1 MKRLKKMDLF
11 TVCNALI
18 MTLVVLLS
26 VYPLYYAVVNSL
38 NDGTNT
44 TNFGMVQLWP
54 RQFSLDSW
62 RMVVKDPAIP
72 TALGITA
79 SRTVIVT
86 VCQLIFTSMFAYA
99 FSRPYLRFKK
109 CYAALGFMSMY
120 ISGGIVATFLLLS
133 KMGLYNTY
141 WVYIIPSLFG
151 GFYNVIIYTSNF
163 RGIPD
168 ELFESAQLDG
178 ASDQCEGENYVL
190 EGTRKDILENKCALV
205 VKEGSDIKSWDDF
218 EAAIKAANSSDD
230 LTFAMGNA
238 DVPVGQYTSKIL
250 TSLGLN
256 EQDMVNKG
264 IITYGTN
271 VKAVT
276 SAVSSGAAD
285 CGIIYATDA
294 YSAEMTPVGYAD
306 PEMTGGPCIYPVA
319 VMQNSKHQEEAKKFV
334 DYLFSEE
341 AMAFF
346 TEVGFTE
353 IEA

>member
-109 CYAALGFMSMY
+109 CEYRIFFSIVLPLSKAVIAALAVFT
-120 ISGGIVATFLLLS
+120 IVGVWNDYT
-133 KMGLYNTY
+133 T
-141 WVYIIPSLFG
+141 SLF
-151 GFYNVIIYTSNF
+151 YTSNT
-163 RGIPD
+163 
-168 ELFESAQLDG
+168 ELQTL
-178 ASDQCEGENYVL
+178 QYYIV
-190 EGTRKDILENKCALV
+190 KLV
-205 VKEGSDIKSWDDF
+205 RS
-218 EAAIKAANSSDD
+218 EAALEQIVKDNSS
-230 LTFAMGNA
+230 LSSEVFALLYGRNSSISARTLELAAM
-238 DVPVGQYTSKIL
+238 
-250 TSLGLN
+250 
-256 EQDMVNKG
+256 
-264 IITYGTN
+264 II
-271 VKAVT
+271 
-276 SAVSSGAAD
+276 AA
-285 CGIIYATDA
+285 IPMIA
-294 YSAEMTPVGYAD
+294 
-306 PEMTGGPCIYPVA
+306 IYPFA
-319 VMQNSKHQEEAKKFV
+319 QK
-334 DYLFSEE
+334 
-341 AMAFF
+341 FF
-346 TEVGFTE
+346 TKGVLVGS
-353 IEA
+353 IKG

>member
-178 ASDQCEGENYVL
+178 ASEYRIFFSIVL
-190 EGTRKDILENKCALV
+190 PLSKAVIAVIAMQVAIGIWNSYFNALEQIVKDNSSLSSEVFALLYGRNSSISARTLELAAM
-205 VKEGSDIKSWDDF
+205 II
-218 EAAIKAANSSDD
+218 AAIPMIA
-230 LTFAMGNA
+230 
-238 DVPVGQYTSKIL
+238 
-250 TSLGLN
+250 
-256 EQDMVNKG
+256 
-264 IITYGTN
+264 
-271 VKAVT
+271 
-276 SAVSSGAAD
+276 
-285 CGIIYATDA
+285 
-294 YSAEMTPVGYAD
+294 
-306 PEMTGGPCIYPVA
+306 IYPFA
-319 VMQNSKHQEEAKKFV
+319 QK
-334 DYLFSEE
+334 
-341 AMAFF
+341 FF
-346 TEVGFTE
+346 TKGVLVGS
-353 IEA
+353 IKG

>member
-151 GFYNVIIYTSNF
+151 GFYNAVIAALAVFTIVGVWNDYTTSLFYTSST
-163 RGIPD
+163 
-168 ELFESAQLDG
+168 ELQTL
-178 ASDQCEGENYVL
+178 QYYIV
-190 EGTRKDILENKCALV
+190 KLV
-205 VKEGSDIKSWDDF
+205 RS
-218 EAAIKAANSSDD
+218 EAALEQIVKDNSS
-230 LTFAMGNA
+230 LSSEVFALLYGRNSSISARTLELAAM
-238 DVPVGQYTSKIL
+238 
-250 TSLGLN
+250 
-256 EQDMVNKG
+256 
-264 IITYGTN
+264 II
-271 VKAVT
+271 
-276 SAVSSGAAD
+276 AA
-285 CGIIYATDA
+285 IPMIA
-294 YSAEMTPVGYAD
+294 
-306 PEMTGGPCIYPVA
+306 IYPFA
-319 VMQNSKHQEEAKKFV
+319 QK
-334 DYLFSEE
+334 
-341 AMAFF
+341 FF
-346 TEVGFTE
+346 TKRVLVGS
-353 IEA
+353 IKG

>member
-18 MTLVVLLS
+18 MTFVVLLS

-99 FSRPYLRFKK
+99 FSRPYLRLKK

-178 ASDQCEGENYVL
+178 ASEYRIFFSIVL
-190 EGTRKDILENKCALV
+190 PLSKAVIAALAV
-205 VKEGSDIKSWDDF
+205 FTIVGVWNDYTTSLFYTSNTELQTLQYYIVKLVRS
-218 EAAIKAANSSDD
+218 EAALEQIVKDNSS
-230 LTFAMGNA
+230 LSSEVFALLYGRNSSISARTLELAAM
-238 DVPVGQYTSKIL
+238 
-250 TSLGLN
+250 
-256 EQDMVNKG
+256 
-264 IITYGTN
+264 II
-271 VKAVT
+271 
-276 SAVSSGAAD
+276 AA
-285 CGIIYATDA
+285 IPMIA
-294 YSAEMTPVGYAD
+294 
-306 PEMTGGPCIYPVA
+306 IYPFA
-319 VMQNSKHQEEAKKFV
+319 QQ
-334 DYLFSEE
+334 
-341 AMAFF
+341 FF
-346 TEVGFTE
+346 TKGVLVGS
-353 IEA
+353 IKG